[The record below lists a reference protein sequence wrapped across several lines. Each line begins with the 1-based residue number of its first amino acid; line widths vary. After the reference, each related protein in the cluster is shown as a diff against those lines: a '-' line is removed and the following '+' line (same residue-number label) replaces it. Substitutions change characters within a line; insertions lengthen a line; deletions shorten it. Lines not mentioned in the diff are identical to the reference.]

1 MNSKT
6 KRVTTIGM
14 LCAITYATMVV
25 GRIPIILFLK
35 YDPSDVI
42 VTLGGFIW
50 GPMTSCIVSVI
61 VAILEMITVSDTGI
75 LGCIMNIVQTL
86 SFACTASVIYKKKHT
101 LSGAVIGLASGWL
114 ITVVVM
120 LLWNYLVTP
129 LYMGY
134 PREAVVELLL
144 PAFLPF
150 NLLKGGLNASITFL
164 LYKPI
169 VTALRKS
176 GYVAASE
183 NEARQKHTGGK
194 FYYCNLCFDY
204 PVNEWDYM
212 RIEMKEK
219 LNEPIYTLTGTVIH
233 GRGIGKHVGTPTAN
247 IAIEKKD
254 FLPKTG
260 VYVADILLGDKRYYG
275 VTHIGTRPTL
285 DNDSF
290 VSIETYIFDFD
301 KDIYGCTI
309 TVNLYKKLR
318 EVRKFNELSLL
329 LEQIAND
336 RTMAQ
341 EFWGLKQ
348 TNHTLHIDVNRHCVI
363 LEQQEVYLSTNE
375 FEVLY
380 LLLQSPQTA
389 FTKEQI
395 YEQIWHEPT
404 NNHLHAVENTIFQI
418 RKRLKPYCM
427 GHEYIKTV
435 IGYGYK
441 FNSE

>member
-75 LGCIMNIVQTL
+75 LG
-86 SFACTASVIYKKKHT
+86 
-101 LSGAVIGLASGWL
+101 
-114 ITVVVM
+114 
-120 LLWNYLVTP
+120 
-129 LYMGY
+129 
-134 PREAVVELLL
+134 
-144 PAFLPF
+144 
-150 NLLKGGLNASITFL
+150 
-164 LYKPI
+164 
-169 VTALRKS
+169 
-176 GYVAASE
+176 
-183 NEARQKHTGGK
+183 
-194 FYYCNLCFDY
+194 
-204 PVNEWDYM
+204 
-212 RIEMKEK
+212 
-219 LNEPIYTLTGTVIH
+219 
-233 GRGIGKHVGTPTAN
+233 
-247 IAIEKKD
+247 
-254 FLPKTG
+254 
-260 VYVADILLGDKRYYG
+260 
-275 VTHIGTRPTL
+275 
-285 DNDSF
+285 
-290 VSIETYIFDFD
+290 
-301 KDIYGCTI
+301 
-309 TVNLYKKLR
+309 
-318 EVRKFNELSLL
+318 
-329 LEQIAND
+329 
-336 RTMAQ
+336 
-341 EFWGLKQ
+341 
-348 TNHTLHIDVNRHCVI
+348 VI